1 MSSLG
6 PDVYVLVFALAA
18 AVAWVLTALLPL
30 RALARPAEARIGRR
44 RVGGLA
50 VFAGLLVA
58 LLLATLVSS
67 DLADLIDADRK
78 ETAGLLGAGLM
89 ILLVGLLDDLREV
102 NFKVKF
108 TVQAAAAGLAFLVGY
123 RIEDVSMPWGASF
136 PLEWA
141 APIVTILWLVFLS
154 NAINLIDGKD
164 GLAGGVAI
172 IAALPLALIAHN
184 VDRPLVAVEFVAL
197 AGACAGFLP
206 LNLPTASRL
215 LGDSGALLVGFLLAA
230 LAIEGSTGVTN
241 SMFVS
246 VPIVA
251 LGFPILDTV
260 LSFTRRI
267 IDLRHPFLRDLD
279 HIQHRLEGTG
289 LSDSGVLFA
298 LYGLCLLFAS
308 AALTIH
314 FVEAVVAEFLA
325 FFAYFAAILLV
336 IFGLGYARSMWQAT
350 AMESMR
356 GVLAAAVG
364 GRRPPKAG
372 AKSR

>member
-18 AVAWVLTALLPL
+18 VVAWALTAFLPL

-58 LLLATLVSS
+58 LLLATLISS
-67 DLADLIDADRK
+67 DLADLMDADRK

-108 TVQAAAAGLAFLVGY
+108 LVQAGAAGLAFLAGY
-123 RIEDVSMPWGASF
+123 RIDDVSMPWGASF
-136 PLEWA
+136 SLEWA
-141 APIVTILWLVFLS
+141 APVVTILWLVFLT

-164 GLAGGVAI
+164 GLAAGVAI
-172 IAALPLALIAHN
+172 IGALPLALIAHN
-184 VDRPLVAVEFVAL
+184 VERPLVAVEFVAL
-197 AGACAGFLP
+197 GGACAGFLP

-241 SMFVS
+241 SMFIG

-260 LSFTRRI
+260 LAFTRRI

-289 LSDSGVLFA
+289 LSDGGVLFA
-298 LYGLCLLFAS
+298 LYGLCLLFAG

-314 FVEAVVAEFLA
+314 FVGSVWAEFLA
-325 FFAYFAAILLV
+325 FFAYGAAILLV
-336 IFGLGYARSMWQAT
+336 ILGLGYARSMWQAA
-350 AMESMR
+350 AMQSMR
-356 GVLAAAVG
+356 GLVASAVG

>member
-1 MSSLG
+1 
-6 PDVYVLVFALAA
+6 
-18 AVAWVLTALLPL
+18 
-30 RALARPAEARIGRR
+30 
-44 RVGGLA
+44 
-50 VFAGLLVA
+50 
-58 LLLATLVSS
+58 
-67 DLADLIDADRK
+67 
-78 ETAGLLGAGLM
+78 M

-108 TVQAAAAGLAFLVGY
+108 TVQAAAASLAYLVGY

-141 APIVTILWLVFLS
+141 APIVTIFWLVFLS

-164 GLAGGVAI
+164 GLAAGVAI

-184 VDRPLVAVEFVAL
+184 VDRPLVAIEFVAL

-215 LGDSGALLVGFLLAA
+215 LGDSGALLMGFLLAA

-241 SMFVS
+241 SVFIG

-251 LGFPILDTV
+251 LGFPILDTA
-260 LSFTRRI
+260 LSFTRRV

-298 LYGLCLLFAS
+298 LYGLCLLFAG

-314 FVEAVVAEFLA
+314 FVGSVWAEFLA

-336 IFGLGYARSMWQAT
+336 IFGLGYARSMWQA
-350 AMESMR
+350 AVMQSMR
-356 GVLAAAVG
+356 GAPGRRG
-364 GRRPPKAG
+364 GRPPPA
-372 AKSR
+372 

>member
-18 AVAWVLTALLPL
+18 AVAWALTALLPL

-78 ETAGLLGAGLM
+78 QTAGLLGAGVMVLA
-89 ILLVGLLDDLREV
+89 VGLLDDLREV

-108 TVQAAAAGLAFLVGY
+108 AVQIAAAGLAFLVGY

-136 PLEWA
+136 SLEWA
-141 APIVTILWLVFLS
+141 APIVTILWLVLLS

-164 GLAGGVAI
+164 GLAAGAAI

-184 VDRPLVAVEFVAL
+184 VDRPLVAIEFVAL

-206 LNLPTASRL
+206 LNLPRASRL
-215 LGDSGALLVGFLLAA
+215 LGDSGVLLIGFLLAA

-241 SMFVS
+241 RVFVS

-251 LGFPILDTV
+251 LGYPILDTA

-267 IDLRHPFLRDLD
+267 IDLRHPFLRDVD
-279 HIQHRLEGTG
+279 HIHHRLEGTG
-289 LSDSGVLFA
+289 LSDSGVLFV
-298 LYGLCLLFAS
+298 LYALCLLFAG

-314 FVEAVVAEFLA
+314 FVEAVAAEFLA

-336 IFGLGYARSMWQAT
+336 IFGLGYARSMWRAT
-350 AMESMR
+350 VVQSMR
-356 GVLAAAVG
+356 GLVTGVVG
-364 GRRPPKAG
+364 GRRTGP
-372 AKSR
+372 RE

>member
-1 MSSLG
+1 
-6 PDVYVLVFALAA
+6 
-18 AVAWVLTALLPL
+18 
-30 RALARPAEARIGRR
+30 
-44 RVGGLA
+44 
-50 VFAGLLVA
+50 
-58 LLLATLVSS
+58 VSS
-67 DLADLIDADRK
+67 DLADLMDADRK

-89 ILLVGLLDDLREV
+89 ILLVGLLDDLREL

-108 TVQAAAAGLAFLVGY
+108 FVQAAAAGLAFLVGY

-141 APIVTILWLVFLS
+141 APFVTILWLVFLT

-215 LGDSGALLVGFLLAA
+215 LGDSGALVVGFLLAA

-241 SMFVS
+241 SMFIG

-251 LGFPILDTV
+251 LGFPILDT
-260 LSFTRRI
+260 LLAFTRRT

-298 LYGLCLLFAS
+298 LYALCLLFAG

-314 FVEAVVAEFLA
+314 FVGSVWAEFLA
-325 FFAYFAAILLV
+325 FFAYGAAIVLV

-350 AMESMR
+350 AMQSMR
-356 GVLAAAVG
+356 GLVASAVG
-364 GRRPPKAG
+364 GRRTEPRE
-372 AKSR
+372 KSR

>member
-6 PDVYVLVFALAA
+6 ADVYVLVFALAA
-18 AVAWVLTALLPL
+18 AVAWALTAFLPL
-30 RALARPAEARIGRR
+30 RALARPDEARIGRR

-50 VFAGLLVA
+50 VFVGLLVA
-58 LLLATLVSS
+58 ILLTTLVSS
-67 DLADLIDADRK
+67 DLTDLMDAQRK

-89 ILLVGLLDDLREV
+89 ILVVGLLDDLNEV

-108 TVQAAAAGLAFLVGY
+108 LVQAAAAGLAFLVGY

-136 PLEWA
+136 SLEWA
-141 APIVTILWLVFLS
+141 APIVTIFWLVFLS

-164 GLAGGVAI
+164 GLAAGVAI
-172 IAALPLALIAHN
+172 IAALPLAFIAHD

-230 LAIEGSTGVTN
+230 LAIQGSTGVTH
-241 SMFVS
+241 SVFIG

-251 LGFPILDTV
+251 LGFPILDTA
-260 LSFTRRI
+260 LSFTRRV

-289 LSDSGVLFA
+289 LSDSGVLFT
-298 LYGLCLLFAS
+298 LYGLGLLFAG

-314 FVEAVVAEFLA
+314 FVGSVWAEFLA
-325 FFAYFAAILLV
+325 FFAYGAAILLV
-336 IFGLGYARSMWQAT
+336 IFGLGYARSMWQA
-350 AMESMR
+350 AVIQSMR
-356 GVLAAAVG
+356 GLVATAVG

>member
-1 MSSLG
+1 MPSLG
-6 PDVYVLVFALAA
+6 PDVYALVFALAA
-18 AVAWVLTALLPL
+18 VVAWALTSFLPL

-58 LLLATLVSS
+58 LLVATLVSS
-67 DLADLIDADRK
+67 DLANLFDADRK

-89 ILLVGLLDDLREV
+89 ILLIGLLDDLSEV

-108 TVQAAAAGLAFLVGY
+108 TVQAAAALLAFLVGY

-141 APIVTILWLVFLS
+141 APVVTILWLVFLT

-164 GLAGGVAI
+164 GLAAGVAI

-215 LGDSGALLVGFLLAA
+215 LGDSGALVVGFLLAA
-230 LAIEGSTGVTN
+230 LAVEGSTGVTN
-241 SMFVS
+241 SMFIG

-260 LSFTRRI
+260 LAFTRRI
-267 IDLRHPFLRDLD
+267 VDLRHPFLRDVD

-298 LYGLCLLFAS
+298 LYSLCLLFAG

-314 FVEAVVAEFLA
+314 FVGSVWAEFLA
-325 FFAYFAAILLV
+325 FFAYGTAILLV
-336 IFGLGYARSMWQAT
+336 IFGLGYARSMWKAT
-350 AMESMR
+350 AIESVR
-356 GVLAAAVG
+356 GLLASAVG
-364 GRRPPKAG
+364 GHRAEPRE
-372 AKSR
+372 KSR

>member
-18 AVAWVLTALLPL
+18 VVAWALTAFLPL

-67 DLADLIDADRK
+67 DLADLIDADGK
-78 ETAGLLGAGLM
+78 ETAGLLGAALM
-89 ILLVGLLDDLREV
+89 ILLVGLLDDLREM
-102 NFKVKF
+102 NFKAKF
-108 TVQAAAAGLAFLVGY
+108 VVQAAAAGLAYLVGY

-136 PLEWA
+136 SLEWA
-141 APIVTILWLVFLS
+141 APIVTILWLVFLT
-154 NAINLIDGKD
+154 NAVNLIDGKD
-164 GLAGGVAI
+164 GLAAGVAI

-184 VDRPLVAVEFVAL
+184 VDRPLVAIEFVAL

-251 LGFPILDTV
+251 LGFPILDT
-260 LSFTRRI
+260 LLAFTRRI
-267 IDLRHPFLRDLD
+267 IDLRHPFLGDLD

-289 LSDSGVLFA
+289 LSDGGVLFA
-298 LYGLCLLFAS
+298 LYGLCLLFAG

-336 IFGLGYARSMWQAT
+336 IFGLGYARSMWRAT
-350 AMESMR
+350 AMQSMR
-356 GVLAAAVG
+356 GLLAAAVG
-364 GRRPPKAG
+364 ARGPHPPE
-372 AKSR
+372 KSR